1 MCAQRCRSIACRIY
15 LKHILQLERH
25 TVVLTVVSRLEH
37 AGKKEVLPYQ
47 CGASEPENRQSVS
60 EMNRLKC
67 GDGKRTTSRRVPI
80 VYVDECTRAVE
91 HDILLDCVLAGE
103 RTQYV
108 AALFGVEANMMDE
121 ISLNG
126 APSRLRARPSIDPM
140 T

>member
-1 MCAQRCRSIACRIY
+1 
-15 LKHILQLERH
+15 
-25 TVVLTVVSRLEH
+25 
-37 AGKKEVLPYQ
+37 
-47 CGASEPENRQSVS
+47 
-60 EMNRLKC
+60 
-67 GDGKRTTSRRVPI
+67 
-80 VYVDECTRAVE
+80 VE

-103 RTQYV
+103 RTQYG